1 MHACSG
7 DTSTDINQKCYI
19 YSVWVCVCVVASS
32 YVRTLFY
39 LRYQPS
45 SKSVSP
51 SKNQPP
57 PSGMSHS
64 ISMDVPNKLAARPPK
79 KGGRVPRSKSL
90 GEPGQLKMARHLAV
104 PVDKHKVSRKKE
116 STSGKFF
123 VHCVIFSMLCIVI
136 KVSAKSIH

>member
-1 MHACSG
+1 MG
-7 DTSTDINQKCYI
+7 
-19 YSVWVCVCVVASS
+19 VVASS

-39 LRYQPS
+39 LRYQQS
-45 SKSVSP
+45 SKPVSP

-64 ISMDVPNKLAARPPK
+64 ISMDVPNTLATRPPK

-116 STSGKFF
+116 SKSGKFF
-123 VHCVIFSMLCIVI
+123 IHCVICFHTAYRDKSVRQIHSLNVINLKSHHSVCLCLPHV
-136 KVSAKSIH
+136 